1 MAPQKPVDP
10 PHPYVTIEDVWR
22 GALPKECQL
31 VAGAAGSRREVVW
44 CTALRARSPALT
56 PLRGGELLL
65 INPQVL
71 TAVDSRLTLARL
83 LESLAG
89 QGVAGA
95 AVLGRV
101 SPDARRVADAN
112 GLPLFAL
119 PATVPL
125 DQVEQQVLRYIV
137 DRRAELHER
146 AQDLHRQ
153 LSELALA
160 GRGLPALLARLHELT
175 GVPVLLERE
184 SSIDYV
190 GSGERLSEST
200 SAAIAAERP
209 ALEEW
214 LREVPLS
221 AFDPPV
227 ALRPLLNGQ
236 ARLIAPILVQGSI
249 AGFLSL
255 LGTDGELG
263 ELHRLAVGRAA
274 HACAIELVRAR
285 AARDAR
291 DEVEEELLDVLTA
304 GRPGSQQAARERAK
318 RKGFDVD
325 APYLVIAAES
335 SEPDRAPKIRLA
347 WERLLAT
354 MRSSAL
360 VRARG
365 DATLAVVSLAG
376 RRVMEPRTLVE
387 QLHRAARTAAAVPV
401 AVGYGAVRTGTAE
414 IASSAREA
422 EQALTMGRRLF
433 GPDSATAFADLGLY
447 RLLYALQPL
456 PELRA
461 FRDDALTRLR
471 AKDRGGVLLRTLGA
485 YLATNGSPT
494 DAADRLHL
502 HRNTV
507 LYRLGRIEDLLG
519 VNLRNA
525 EVRLALHLALKIG
538 EVLEE

>member
-1 MAPQKPVDP
+1 MTPARLWDNTAGRVALGRGVRRMPPHKPIAP
-10 PHPYVTIEDVWR
+10 PHPHVTVEDVWR
-22 GALPKECQL
+22 GALPKETQL
-31 VAGAAGSRREVVW
+31 VAGAAGTRLEVVW
-44 CTALRARSPALT
+44 CTALRARSPAFT
-56 PLRGGELLL
+56 PLRGGESLL

-89 QGVAGA
+89 QGVAAA
-95 AVLGRV
+95 AVIGRV
-101 SPDARRVADAN
+101 SAEARRVADAN
-112 GLPLFAL
+112 GLPLFTL
-119 PATVPL
+119 PATLAL
-125 DQVEQQVLRYIV
+125 DQVEPQVLRYIV

-175 GVPVLLERE
+175 GVPVVLERDGGL
-184 SSIDYV
+184 DYV
-190 GSGERLSEST
+190 GGGGRLSDTT

-255 LGTDGELG
+255 LGSDGELG
-263 ELHRLAVGRAA
+263 EMHRLAVGRAA

-304 GRPGSQQAARERAK
+304 GRPGSHQAARERAK

-325 APYLVIAAES
+325 APYLVIAAEPA
-335 SEPDRAPKIRLA
+335 EAGRAAKVRA
-347 WERLLAT
+347 AGERHLAT
-354 MRSSAL
+354 MRTSAL
-360 VRARG
+360 VRQRG

-376 RRVMEPRTLVE
+376 RRALEPRSLVD
-387 QLHRAARTAAAVPV
+387 QLHRAARAAA
-401 AVGYGAVRTGTAE
+401 GGAVARRYAAIRTGTAE
-414 IASSAREA
+414 IANSAREA
-422 EQALTMGRRLF
+422 EQAL
-433 GPDSATAFADLGLY
+433 
-447 RLLYALQPL
+447 
-456 PELRA
+456 
-461 FRDDALTRLR
+461 
-471 AKDRGGVLLRTLGA
+471 
-485 YLATNGSPT
+485 
-494 DAADRLHL
+494 
-502 HRNTV
+502 
-507 LYRLGRIEDLLG
+507 
-519 VNLRNA
+519 
-525 EVRLALHLALKIG
+525 
-538 EVLEE
+538 

>member
-1 MAPQKPVDP
+1 MPPHKPIAP
-10 PHPYVTIEDVWR
+10 PHPHVTVEDVWR
-22 GALPKECQL
+22 GALPKETQL

-44 CTALRARSPALT
+44 CTALRARSPAFT
-56 PLRGGELLL
+56 PLRGGELVL

-101 SPDARRVADAN
+101 SPEARRVAEAH

-119 PATVPL
+119 PAVAL

-175 GVPVLLERE
+175 GVPVVLERDGGL
-184 SSIDYV
+184 DYV
-190 GSGERLSEST
+190 GAGGRLSDTT
-200 SAAIAAERP
+200 SAVIAAERP

-227 ALRPLLNGQ
+227 ALRSLLNGQ

-255 LGTDGELG
+255 LGSDGELG

-304 GRPGSQQAARERAK
+304 GRPGSHEAARERAK

-325 APYLVIAAES
+325 APYLVIAAEPV
-335 SEPDRAPKIRLA
+335 EPDSAPKIRAA

-360 VRARG
+360 VRQRG
-365 DATLAVVSLAG
+365 DATLALVSLAG
-376 RRVMEPRTLVE
+376 RRALEPRSLVD
-387 QLHRAARTAAAVPV
+387 QLHRAARAAAGVPV
-401 AVGYGAVRTGTAE
+401 ALGYGAIRTGTAE
-414 IASSAREA
+414 IANSAREA

-433 GPDSATAFADLGLY
+433 GPDSATAFKDLGLY

-471 AKDRGGVLLRTLGA
+471 AKDRGGVLLQTLGA

-507 LYRLGRIEDLLG
+507 LYRLGRIEDLLA
-519 VNLRNA
+519 VDLRNA
-525 EVRLALHLALKIG
+525 EVRLGLHLALKIG
-538 EVLEE
+538 DVLDV

>member
-1 MAPQKPVDP
+1 MATHKPAAP
-10 PHPYVTIEDVWR
+10 PHPHVTVQDVWH
-22 GALPKECQL
+22 GALPRETQL
-31 VAGAAGSRREVVW
+31 VAGAGGSRREVVW
-44 CTALRARSPALT
+44 CTTLRARPPAFT

-65 INPQVL
+65 IDPQVL
-71 TAVDSRLTLARL
+71 AAVDSRLTLGRL

-101 SPDARRVADAN
+101 SAEARRLADAR

-119 PATVPL
+119 PAVPPL

-175 GVPVLLERE
+175 GVPVVLERE
-184 SSIDYV
+184 SVVDYV
-190 GSGERLSEST
+190 GAGRLSERT
-200 SAAIAAERP
+200 SAAIAEERP
-209 ALEEW
+209 ALEDW

-227 ALRPLLNGQ
+227 ALRPLLDGQ
-236 ARLIAPILVQGSI
+236 ARLIAPILVHGGI
-249 AGFLSL
+249 AGFISL

-285 AARDAR
+285 AAIDAR
-291 DEVEEELLDVLTA
+291 DEVDEELLDVLTA
-304 GRPGSQQAARERAK
+304 GRPGSHEAARERA
-318 RKGFDVD
+318 RRRGFDVD
-325 APYLVIAAES
+325 APYLVIAAE
-335 SEPDRAPKIRLA
+335 PAQPGRAGKLRAA
-347 WERLLAT
+347 WERQLTT
-354 MRSSAL
+354 MRCSAL
-360 VRARG
+360 VRERG
-365 DATLAVVSLAG
+365 GATLVVVSLSG
-376 RRVMEPRTLVE
+376 RRPPEPRALVD
-387 QLHRAARTAAAVPV
+387 QLHRAARVAAAGPV
-401 AVGYGAVRTGTAE
+401 AVGYGSVRSGTAE
-414 IASSAREA
+414 IAGGAREA
-422 EQALTMGRRLF
+422 EQALAMGRRLF
-433 GPDSATAFADLGLY
+433 GADSATAFKELGLY

-461 FRDDALTRLR
+461 FRDDALARLL
-471 AKDRGGVLLRTLGA
+471 AKDRGGVLVQTLGA
-485 YLATNGSPT
+485 YLGTNGSPT
-494 DAADRLHL
+494 DAAERLHL

-507 LYRLGRIEDLLG
+507 LYRLGRLEDLLG
-519 VNLRNA
+519 VDLRDA
-525 EVRLALHLALKIG
+525 DVRLALHLALKIG
-538 EVLEE
+538 EVLEP